1 MNKLK
6 IKRKPEWLRVK
17 LQGGEE
23 TKRVK
28 SLISNLSLNTV
39 CNDANCPNQMECFK
53 RGTAT
58 FMILGRNCTRNCTFC
73 NVEKKTPDN
82 LNPEEPVN
90 VAKAVARLNLEH
102 AVITSVTRDDLEDE
116 GSNHFAQVVR
126 EIRKYSPNTT
136 IELLIPDMSGKEEL
150 LDIILETNPNV
161 LNHNIETVPQLYNIV
176 RPMAIF
182 ERSLKVLDY
191 TKKKYPHIHTKSGMM
206 LGLGETEEQVIDTLK
221 RLREVDCDM
230 VTLGQYLQPS
240 KAHIDV
246 KEYITPEQF
255 DKYKE
260 IAENLGFKRVSS
272 GPLVR
277 SSYHASDLEKSMV

>member
-1 MNKLK
+1 MK

-17 LQGGEE
+17 MQGGEE
-23 TKRVK
+23 TRKVK
-28 SLISNLSLNTV
+28 SLISDLSLNTV

-73 NVEKKTPDN
+73 NVTQSTPDEVDPKE
-82 LNPEEPVN
+82 PEN
-90 VAKAVARLNLEH
+90 VGKAVAKLKLEH
-102 AVITSVTRDDLEDE
+102 AVVTSVTRDDLKDE
-116 GSNHFAQVVR
+116 GANHFAQVVK
-126 EIRKYSPNTT
+126 EIRKHSPNTT

-150 LDIILETNPNV
+150 LDIILQTNPNV
-161 LNHNIETVPQLYNIV
+161 LNHNIETVPELYDEV
-176 RPMAIF
+176 RPIAIF

-191 TKKKYPHIHTKSGMM
+191 TKKNYPHIHTKSGMM
-206 LGLGETEEQVIDTLK
+206 LGLGETEAQVVATLK
-221 RLREVDCDM
+221 RLREVECDM

-240 KAHIDV
+240 TEHISV

-260 IAENLGFKRVSS
+260 IAQDLGFKRVSS
-272 GPLVR
+272 APLVR
-277 SSYHASDLEKSMV
+277 SSYHASDLEEIV

>member
-1 MNKLK
+1 M
-6 IKRKPEWLRVK
+6 
-17 LQGGEE
+17 QGGEE
-23 TKRVK
+23 TRKIK

-73 NVEKKTPDN
+73 NVTQATPDE
-82 LNPEEPVN
+82 LDLQEPEN
-90 VAKAVARLNLEH
+90 VGKAVAKLKLEH
-102 AVITSVTRDDLEDE
+102 AVVTSVTRDDLEDE
-116 GSNHFAQVVR
+116 GANHFAQVVK

-136 IELLIPDMSGKEEL
+136 VELLIPDMNGREEL

-161 LNHNIETVPQLYNIV
+161 LNHNIETVPQLYDEV
-176 RPMAIF
+176 RPRAVF

-191 TKKKYPHIHTKSGMM
+191 TKRKYPHIHTKSGMM
-206 LGLGETEEQVIDTLK
+206 LGLGETEEQVVDTLK

-240 KAHIDV
+240 IEHISV

-260 IAENLGFKRVSS
+260 IAEDLGFKRVSS
-272 GPLVR
+272 APLVR
-277 SSYHASDLEKSMV
+277 SSYHASDLEEII